1 MKRDAHRHRCAGESF
16 FAVAV
21 NQSWNIE
28 RDQRGAKP
36 TVWSLH
42 LFSFIFA
49 RGFPASQGAT
59 AHGWLGAADF
69 PDNPESLQDPI
80 SSGPNLLRPQST
92 RACRR
97 LRRAAEPSG
106 VERVPNKKGSD
117 VPFFRAVRLAL
128 GAGVKNH
135 KRSGSWFSYSF
146 PVTIRAG
153 FGVSPT
159 FVVGVS
165 SL

>member
-1 MKRDAHRHRCAGESF
+1 MKRDAHRRRCAGESF

-80 SSGPNLLRPQST
+80 SSGPNLLGPAVAFAGRLNRLGWNAYQT
-92 RACRR
+92 R
-97 LRRAAEPSG
+97 
-106 VERVPNKKGSD
+106 KGAMFR
-117 VPFFRAVRLAL
+117 FFGRFVLPWGLASRIINGQDL
-128 GAGVKNH
+128 GF
-135 KRSGSWFSYSF
+135 RILFQ
-146 PVTIRAG
+146 
-153 FGVSPT
+153 
-159 FVVGVS
+159 
-165 SL
+165 